1 VQSNAPGPDDPRRRF
16 RITHPFHPLCGQ
28 EFEFVTFRHNWGE
41 DRVYFYDQSGKLAA
55 VPVSWT
61 DYLPP
66 HPFVAVS
73 AGRSLFR
80 FEDLIKLAE
89 LLERWQS

>member
-1 VQSNAPGPDDPRRRF
+1 VQSIAPGPDDPRRRF
-16 RITHPFHPLCGQ
+16 QITHPFHPLRGQ
-28 EFEFVTFRHNWGE
+28 EFESVTFRHNWGE
-41 DRVYFYDQSGKLAA
+41 DRVYFHDQSGKLAA

-66 HPFVAVS
+66 DPFVAVS

-89 LLERWQS
+89 LLVRLQS